1 MYRTGYRGP
10 HGSSWAGSQRPSR
23 AAASGPAAQP
33 SAYSIREKGQTGGQ
47 RSRDTAECQAWAQ
60 QQMGFDSLSAGG
72 RVSVRGHQGASE
84 PARPVKVEAWAA
96 TQLA

>member
-1 MYRTGYRGP
+1 MQRTGYRGP

-23 AAASGPAAQP
+23 VAASGPAAQL

-47 RSRDTAECQAWAQ
+47 RSRDTAECQGWAQ

-72 RVSVRGHQGASE
+72 RVTVRGHQG
-84 PARPVKVEAWAA
+84 
-96 TQLA
+96 LADRRGP